1 MMKLYGYAL
10 SIWKFENWFFSLA
23 IIYAGKREIGMVCE
37 EIQDNEIG
45 SVNLN
50 SERIFVLFNY
60 AI

>member
-1 MMKLYGYAL
+1 MEIRKLV
-10 SIWKFENWFFSLA
+10 FSLT
-23 IIYAGKREIGMVCE
+23 IIYAGKRRVGVGGE
-37 EIQDNEIG
+37 EMQDNEIG